1 MHGNNGLNMK
11 DTVHVS
17 DLIILYLQDTVL
29 ALQSLSEFAAMVYSN
44 NFDLQIT
51 VKAGTFSKQF
61 QVNPTNALILQATEV
76 LSNSYIDF
84 IF

>member
-1 MHGNNGLNMK
+1 MHGINGLNMK
-11 DTVHVS
+11 DTVYVS
-17 DLIILYLQDTVL
+17 DLILCLQDTVL

-61 QVNPTNALILQATEV
+61 QVNPTNALILQAVEV